1 MLGCDRCKSSCCGYK
16 GNTRDKV
23 ITILR
28 GERGSDIRSENYF
41 QEMPLVDNKCQFL
54 REGNQCSIYMD
65 TLRPYTCKLYPFT
78 IDENNYLYLSTT
90 CPDFGK
96 VIDRIMK
103 RDPETIEW
111 VRTNKIV
118 AEKVPFELKKFWGNQ
133 IRTNRSVVVW
143 INTEAT

>member
-1 MLGCDRCKSSCCGYK
+1 
-16 GNTRDKV
+16 
-23 ITILR
+23 
-28 GERGSDIRSENYF
+28 
-41 QEMPLVDNKCQFL
+41 
-54 REGNQCSIYMD
+54 MD

-103 RDPETIEW
+103 KDPETIEW

>member
-1 MLGCDRCKSSCCGYK
+1 
-16 GNTRDKV
+16 
-23 ITILR
+23 
-28 GERGSDIRSENYF
+28 
-41 QEMPLVDNKCQFL
+41 
-54 REGNQCSIYMD
+54 
-65 TLRPYTCKLYPFT
+65 
-78 IDENNYLYLSTT
+78 
-90 CPDFGK
+90 
-96 VIDRIMK
+96 MK